1 MGDGIKWAEKVLFK
15 KDEDLLWFYNLIQL
29 KTIESNFYFQK
40 YLVAGIS
47 DETLALEVAKVDF
60 KQSLLKPSIL
70 FR

>member
-47 DETLALEVAKVDF
+47 DETLA
-60 KQSLLKPSIL
+60 
-70 FR
+70 